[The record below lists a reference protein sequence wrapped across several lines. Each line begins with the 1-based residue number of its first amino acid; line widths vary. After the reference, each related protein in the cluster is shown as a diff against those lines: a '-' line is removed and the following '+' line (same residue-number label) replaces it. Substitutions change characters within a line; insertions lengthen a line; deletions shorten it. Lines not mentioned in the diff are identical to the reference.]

1 MPTIRFGTSD
11 KAVELPD
18 GESYNLLRES
28 IRNEAGVPYKCG
40 GGLCGTC
47 RVRVE
52 EGAEHLSK
60 IRKPEIAK
68 LGEELENG
76 YRLACQTFTTGDCTL
91 AWDAPQNQ
99 TQVSEKLKEHWLKEV
114 KEA

>member
-1 MPTIRFGTSD
+1 LPTINYGTSNRS
-11 KAVELPD
+11 VELPD

-52 EGAEHLSK
+52 EGAEHLTK
-60 IRKPEIAK
+60 IRKPEINK
-68 LGEELENG
+68 LGDDIERG
-76 YRLACQTFTTGDCTL
+76 YRLACQTFTTGDCSL
-91 AWDAPQNQ
+91 SWEPQESMQ
-99 TQVSEKLKEHWLKEV
+99 KVPDKLREQWV